1 MGLGALA
8 LAFADEQCRARGWQ
22 ALRLEVGQNNQR
34 AQNLY
39 ARSGFEM
46 HDRFLMTKWM

>member
-1 MGLGALA
+1 MGLGKQALE
-8 LAFADEQCRARGWQ
+8 FADAQCRARGWR
-22 ALRLEVGQNNQR
+22 ALRLEVGQKNER

-39 ARSGFEM
+39 ARSGFHM